1 MAAAALKMATLAACI
16 AVVFLSMGPS
26 AMADIQDDCR
36 VICRQNCDGFST
48 DVCNTVIDIASILN
62 TLNFFFPTC
71 KVRVSGLCS
80 ALCVNICS
88 LNTITPA
95 PPAASP
101 APLPPCKP
109 Y

>member
-1 MAAAALKMATLAACI
+1 
-16 AVVFLSMGPS
+16 MGPS

-36 VICRQNCDGFST
+36 AFCRPQCDGFSS
-48 DVCNTVIDIASILN
+48 DVCNTVTDIAPILK
-62 TLNFFFPTC
+62 TLSFFPSTC

-80 ALCVNICS
+80 ALCINICS

-101 APLPPCKP
+101 APLPPPPPPPPCKP